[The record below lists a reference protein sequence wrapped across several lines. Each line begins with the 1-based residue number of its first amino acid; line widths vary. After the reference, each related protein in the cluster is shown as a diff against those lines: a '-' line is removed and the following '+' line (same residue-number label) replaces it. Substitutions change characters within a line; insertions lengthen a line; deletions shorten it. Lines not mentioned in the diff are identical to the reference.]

1 LTFALLAARSSRGT
15 VVDRDLKEQLDL
27 IKSNQKAI
35 HEQLVAAH
43 RDLAQTLESVVA
55 ILRGI
60 EDELRR
66 QRK

>member
-1 LTFALLAARSSRGT
+1 M
-15 VVDRDLKEQLDL
+15 DRDLKEQLDL

-35 HEQLVAAH
+35 HDQVVSAH
-43 RDLAQTLESVVA
+43 RDLAETLENVVA
-55 ILRGI
+55 ILRGL

>member
-1 LTFALLAARSSRGT
+1 M
-15 VVDRDLKEQLDL
+15 DRDLKEQLDL

-35 HEQLVAAH
+35 HEQIVAAH
-43 RDLAQTLESVVA
+43 RDLAKILENVVA

-66 QRK
+66 QQK

>member
-1 LTFALLAARSSRGT
+1 M
-15 VVDRDLKEQLDL
+15 DRDLKEQLDL

>member
-1 LTFALLAARSSRGT
+1 M
-15 VVDRDLKEQLDL
+15 DNDLRKELDL

-35 HEQLVAAH
+35 HEQIVAAH
-43 RDLAQTLESVVA
+43 KGLDSTLETVVS